1 MVVPRAL
8 VFRVLFK
15 LKQKFSKVSRSSGH
29 VLKCLLTDRAIL
41 EYIRLVAKT
50 QGARCAQSLHYDP
63 ELNIFT
69 LQPSHSIKFNST
81 PHSSLIL
88 TPTSIITCIPLNSA
102 PCSLVK
108 LTRLTNRSDHLVAF
122 WHVLVSF
129 PWMERKLY
137 DIHRSSEKHSNWQEI
152 SEAISSS
159 LKIFPLSFRSFITF
173 AKLAA
178 LKPGS
183 KK

>member
-1 MVVPRAL
+1 M
-8 VFRVLFK
+8 
-15 LKQKFSKVSRSSGH
+15 
-29 VLKCLLTDRAIL
+29 LKCLLTDRAIL

-69 LQPSHSIKFNST
+69 LQPSHSIEINAML
-81 PHSSLIL
+81 HSSLIL

-108 LTRLTNRSDHLVAF
+108 LTRLTKRSDHLVAF

-137 DIHRSSEKHSNWQEI
+137 DIHRSSAKYSNWQEI

-159 LKIFPLSFRSFITF
+159 LKIVPLSFRSSITF

-178 LKPGS
+178 LKSALKSELTPV
-183 KK
+183 

>member
-1 MVVPRAL
+1 MPNT
-8 VFRVLFK
+8 
-15 LKQKFSKVSRSSGH
+15 H
-29 VLKCLLTDRAIL
+29 
-41 EYIRLVAKT
+41 
-50 QGARCAQSLHYDP
+50 GARCAQSLHYDP

-88 TPTSIITCIPLNSA
+88 TPTSIITCIPLDSA
-102 PCSLVK
+102 PFSLVK
-108 LTRLTNRSDHLVAF
+108 ITRMTNRSDHLVAF

-129 PWMERKLY
+129 PWMQKKY

-152 SEAISSS
+152 SAAISSF

-178 LKPGS
+178 LIPDS

>member
-1 MVVPRAL
+1 M
-8 VFRVLFK
+8 
-15 LKQKFSKVSRSSGH
+15 
-29 VLKCLLTDRAIL
+29 LKCLLTDRAIL

-69 LQPSHSIKFNST
+69 LQPSHSIQFNSML
-81 PHSSLIL
+81 HNSLIL

-102 PCSLVK
+102 PSSLVK

-137 DIHRSSEKHSNWQEI
+137 DIPRSSEKHSNWQEI

-159 LKIFPLSFRSFITF
+159 LKIVPLSFRSSITF

-178 LKPGS
+178 LKSALKSELTPV
-183 KK
+183 

>member
-1 MVVPRAL
+1 M
-8 VFRVLFK
+8 
-15 LKQKFSKVSRSSGH
+15 
-29 VLKCLLTDRAIL
+29 LKCSLTDRAIL
-41 EYIRLVAKT
+41 EYTRLVAKT

-102 PCSLVK
+102 PSSLVK

-122 WHVLVSF
+122 WHVLFSF

-152 SEAISSS
+152 SEATPSF
-159 LKIFPLSFRSFITF
+159 LKIFF
-173 AKLAA
+173 
-178 LKPGS
+178 LKFSIFYHLCEVSRP
-183 KK
+183 KTRL

>member
-1 MVVPRAL
+1 M
-8 VFRVLFK
+8 
-15 LKQKFSKVSRSSGH
+15 
-29 VLKCLLTDRAIL
+29 LKCLLTDRAIL

-102 PCSLVK
+102 PSSLVK
-108 LTRLTNRSDHLVAF
+108 LTRR
-122 WHVLVSF
+122 
-129 PWMERKLY
+129 RLY
-137 DIHRSSEKHSNWQEI
+137 DERGIMELEI
-152 SEAISSS
+152 RNFYDNIAEDMA
-159 LKIFPLSFRSFITF
+159 P
-173 AKLAA
+173 
-178 LKPGS
+178 
-183 KK
+183 

>member
-1 MVVPRAL
+1 M
-8 VFRVLFK
+8 
-15 LKQKFSKVSRSSGH
+15 
-29 VLKCLLTDRAIL
+29 LKCLLTGRAIL

-63 ELNIFT
+63 KLNIFT
-69 LQPSHSIKFNST
+69 LQPSHSIQFNSML
-81 PHSSLIL
+81 HSSLIL
-88 TPTSIITCIPLNSA
+88 TSTSIITCIPLNSA

-159 LKIFPLSFRSFITF
+159 LKIVPLSFRSSITF

-178 LKPGS
+178 LKSALKSELTPV
-183 KK
+183 